1 VDISDDA
8 ESIVNNYLPDI
19 NRKFEEFFHR
29 EFKHVLS
36 LAA

>member
-1 VDISDDA
+1 
-8 ESIVNNYLPDI
+8 I

-29 EFKHVLS
+29 EFSNVLS